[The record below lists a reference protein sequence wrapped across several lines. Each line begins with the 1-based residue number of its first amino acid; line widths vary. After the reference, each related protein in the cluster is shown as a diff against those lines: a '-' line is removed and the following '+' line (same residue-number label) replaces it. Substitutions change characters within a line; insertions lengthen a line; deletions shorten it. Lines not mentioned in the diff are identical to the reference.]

1 MQLDPSGDTSPTNS
15 TFTGEVVAPAVV
27 GSTTTMSLPA
37 AVGALLVSEIAACG
51 FGAGSITT
59 ETGFDRVV
67 GGPGF

>member
-27 GSTTTMSLPA
+27 GSTTTISLPVA
-37 AVGALLVSEIAACG
+37 AGTLLVSEIATGGC
-51 FGAGSITT
+51 GAGNITT
-59 ETGFDRVV
+59 ETGFDRIV